1 MICSKQHTVTF
12 HVDDLKASHVDSKV
26 NNDLSVWLN
35 NEYGQVKPVT
45 MTRGKKHVYLGMLL
59 DYSIP
64 GKVKVD
70 MTEYVADMIQEF
82 PEELN
87 GKVTTPANDNLFK
100 VSEDVTPLGPAK
112 AEVLHTFV
120 AKALFL
126 TKRARPDILPTV
138 AFLCARVQK
147 PTTHDWVKLTRLMNF
162 LKRTKD
168 DCLTLEADSSSHVI
182 WSLDAAFAVHPDM
195 KGHSGGTMSL
205 GKGAIQSLSKKQKL
219 NTRSSTECEL
229 VAVDDGMTQVLWTK
243 YFLEAQGYK
252 IKTHILQQDNESA
265 IKLEKN
271 GQKSAGQRSRH
282 IHIRYFFI
290 TDQIAQGNVEV
301 RYCPTDEMQGDYMTK
316 PLQGAKFHKFRKQIM
331 NLP

>member
-1 MICSKQHTVTF
+1 MSSLHDEF
-12 HVDDLKASHVDSKV
+12 SA
-26 NNDLSVWLN
+26 WLN
-35 NEYGQVKPVT
+35 KEYSQVKAVT
-45 MTRGKKHVYLGMLL
+45 MTRGKKYVYLGMLL
-59 DYSIP
+59 DYSTP

-70 MTEYVADMIQEF
+70 MTVYVADMIDEF
-82 PEELN
+82 PVELD
-87 GKVTTPANDNLFK
+87 GRVTTPVNDNLFK
-100 VSEDVTPLGPAK
+100 VSDKVNPLGEAK
-112 AEVLHTFV
+112 ADVMHTFV

-138 AFLCARVQK
+138 AFLCTRVQK
-147 PTTHDWVKLTRLMNF
+147 PTSHDWAKLYRLMNF
-162 LKRTKD
+162 LKRTKN
-168 DCLTLEADSSSHVI
+168 DCLTLEANGSSHVI

-195 KGHSGGTMSL
+195 KGQLGGIMTM

-229 VAVDDGMTQVLWTK
+229 VAVDDGMTQMLWTK

-252 IKTHILQQDNESA
+252 IKSHILQQDNESA

-290 TDQIAQGNVEV
+290 TDQIAKGNVEV
-301 RYCPTDEMQGDYMTK
+301 RYCPMDEMQGDYMTK
-316 PLQGAKFHKFRKQIM
+316 PLQGSKFHLSRKQIM
-331 NLP
+331 NLLE